1 MKHLKDSFRII
12 YNPKKRK
19 IKIFKSTFVKQNKD
33 SVMIIFK
40 NKLIKL
46 TDEIPSDGINE
57 IKIDLF
63 CLKKSINIDDKDIFD
78 LNNLPKEIRRK
89 TVCPIER
96 KLYIKSNTN
105 VDKDFVEKSFSF
117 QGVESIKSE
126 NVDAHIL
133 LKSLLKKYKYEEISE
148 IQNIINKIN
157 KGIDISENIFS
168 LAFNFYEKKLLVRYL
183 FSMKYKIIPEEK
195 EIRLFG
201 KKFYDK
207 NKEDFKII
215 YNNEILELQQYFPIE
230 NIKEKNKDKLE
241 IAVVGF
247 KDTFDI
253 SHMFDN
259 CSLLETLNF
268 TDLSNE
274 IFIKNKSEDSIIENQ
289 NYTDNYD
296 SKETKLDEII
306 QMVSEE
312 NKDYL
317 SEKNLTELFGIDEND
332 SGLKIEQS
340 FTSTNL
346 TDLTNVTTIEQNS
359 EKTSKLTIND
369 YFSFLL
375 NNKQYISD
383 ISYIFNDCE
392 SLLSIP
398 DISDN
403 VFNDLHP
410 LNEYFIFFIFLVFH
424 FDISGIDI
432 NDWQSLNI

>member
-1 MKHLKDSFRII
+1 MKHLKDSLRII
-12 YNPKKRK
+12 YNPKKGK
-19 IKIFKSTFVKQNKD
+19 VKIFKSTFVKQNKD

-183 FSMKYKIIPEEK
+183 FSMKYKILPREK
-195 EIRLFG
+195 EIQLFG
-201 KKFYDK
+201 KNFMI
-207 NKEDFKII
+207 KIKKTLKLFI
-215 YNNEILELQQYFPIE
+215 IIKYLNYNN
-230 NIKEKNKDKLE
+230 
-241 IAVVGF
+241 
-247 KDTFDI
+247 
-253 SHMFDN
+253 
-259 CSLLETLNF
+259 
-268 TDLSNE
+268 
-274 IFIKNKSEDSIIENQ
+274 IFQ
-289 NYTDNYD
+289 
-296 SKETKLDEII
+296 
-306 QMVSEE
+306 
-312 NKDYL
+312 
-317 SEKNLTELFGIDEND
+317 
-332 SGLKIEQS
+332 LKI
-340 FTSTNL
+340 L
-346 TDLTNVTTIEQNS
+346 KKKIR
-359 EKTSKLTIND
+359 IN
-369 YFSFLL
+369 
-375 NNKQYISD
+375 
-383 ISYIFNDCE
+383 
-392 SLLSIP
+392 
-398 DISDN
+398 
-403 VFNDLHP
+403 
-410 LNEYFIFFIFLVFH
+410 
-424 FDISGIDI
+424 
-432 NDWQSLNI
+432 